1 MARSGGGGVLEGRGR
16 LFTRQLSGSRSC
28 GNPRRTLF
36 ALAAPE
42 ATAALDRVHGPFL
55 RRCVKRGMR
64 MSPI

>member
-1 MARSGGGGVLEGRGR
+1 V
-16 LFTRQLSGSRSC
+16 
-28 GNPRRTLF
+28 F